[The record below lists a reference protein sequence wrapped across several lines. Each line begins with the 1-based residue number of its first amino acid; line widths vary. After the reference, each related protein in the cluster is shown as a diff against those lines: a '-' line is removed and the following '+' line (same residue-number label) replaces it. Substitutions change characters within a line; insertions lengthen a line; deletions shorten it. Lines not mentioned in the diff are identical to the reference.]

1 MTTVYWIFRDFLS
14 PILSPSPSSLS
25 SSQARRVGVGWKPPR
40 TTEVLIEFIAMLF
53 MRDRERARATERE
66 RAREREREAKEGE
79 KDDDDDDDEGLEE
92 KRAKGRHEKTEEE
105 EKGAV
110 HLDVTYRSGSSTSLE
125 YSRLARVPQGQP
137 PSPRRLSKRASQKCR
152 ALHVSSLEVS
162 FASSP
167 WRLHRVSANRNYKC
181 LLFLLLTLFR
191 LLLLLLLRASTPASP
206 PLSFSDIVYV
216 SHAQMSNS
224 NLDYPRCPRHLSRC

>member
-14 PILSPSPSSLS
+14 PVLSSLPPS
-25 SSQARRVGVGWKPPR
+25 CRPSRARRVGVGWKPPR

-53 MRDRERARATERE
+53 MRDRERARGTERQSERE
-66 RAREREREAKEGE
+66 RKREDRERRTRRG
-79 KDDDDDDDEGLEE
+79 GS
-92 KRAKGRHEKTEEE
+92 RRKGRKGDMAGQRREER
-105 EKGAV
+105 AV

-181 LLFLLLTLFR
+181 LLLLTLS
-191 LLLLLLLRASTPASP
+191 LLLPVSTPAP
-206 PLSFSDIVYV
+206 AVLFRRRLRFSRRRLIQIWITQDVPGICQDVDCV
-216 SHAQMSNS
+216 PSSTN
-224 NLDYPRCPRHLSRC
+224 P

>member
-1 MTTVYWIFRDFLS
+1 M
-14 PILSPSPSSLS
+14 
-25 SSQARRVGVGWKPPR
+25 GVGWKPPR

-53 MRDRERARATERE
+53 MRDRERARATESKRE
-66 RAREREREAKEGE
+66 RKRGREGGGTKKGE
-79 KDDDDDDDEGLEE
+79 KDDDEGLEE
-92 KRAKGRHEKTEEE
+92 KRAIGRHRKTEEE
-105 EKGAV
+105 EEGAV

-167 WRLHRVSANRNYKC
+167 WRLHQVSANRNYKC
-181 LLFLLLTLFR
+181 LLHLTLFH
-191 LLLLLLLRASTPASP
+191 LLLLLRASTP
-206 PLSFSDIVYV
+206 LSFSDVVYV
-216 SHAQMSNS
+216 PH
-224 NLDYPRCPRHLSRC
+224 P